1 MDCLPWVNHRTENS
15 RLKPRNETK
24 GKGSN
29 NSVKL
34 RRHAASLETGRIGHL
49 NMSTLTLEE
58 SDSWQ
63 SYEAS
68 LSSSQKYRKRRVPV
82 QRSLETSARYSFSAL
97 QPQKRKSND
106 LSELTVDKLRF
117 DSLRLYGR
125 DKEIAILNEELESL
139 VSSSNRKRRVVLISG
154 TSGAGKTKLA
164 ETLRFPTFQKKGLFV
179 KGKFDLNLRSQPY
192 SGISNACAEICGS
205 ILELQL
211 LQPTRAS
218 DICKEIEETLADEL
232 VLLIQAIP
240 ILVEIVHRPDP
251 AMEQR
256 QSKSSEASSCN
267 KSKNR
272 IQYAFVRFMRLVA
285 KYFPPLVLVLDDLQW
300 ADASS
305 LDLLDCL
312 IADRQN
318 PKLMVIGMYRSNE
331 VDETHIFY
339 RFLEEQKEKR
349 HEQDFSLTQLRI
361 DNLDIHAVNDIVQD
375 LMQCEDS
382 RTIDLAEICVKKTH
396 GNPFF
401 LLHFIHMLYEHKLLL
416 FNYATISWSW
426 NVEAI
431 AMSTRAC
438 DNVADLL
445 QNQMKML
452 PMHLLELLKLASC
465 LGSTFD
471 QYHIQRVWRKFMND
485 TPEQDCDKLITN
497 ALDELGEAGLIV
509 KVSQTPLRFSW
520 VHVKIQEAAAD
531 LIPELER
538 DTFSRTI
545 GQILLSELGVDELE
559 SLIFVV
565 VDLLNSPPI
574 DDWDPEK
581 RLELSALNLTASQK
595 AIKVSS
601 FESAAKYAGKGITLL
616 LDNAWDVDTY
626 QLTLQLYSVGAK
638 AEGFL
643 GNVETMETYCRA
655 VIWRKDVPL
664 KDKLDVYSTWV
675 EGIANRS
682 QMEEAASLTFQILD
696 KFNCRFSNNTAIL
709 KAGIIGNVLR
719 IKTTMKSRSPSKLSP
734 MNDETMVQM
743 MRLLDQ
749 LCTYLYTLNDD
760 RMPLIVFRSLNL
772 TIKHGVCVYSPPAF
786 ATTGIMLTGILD
798 DIQGGTTYGQHALSL
813 SEETKST
820 LTHARTMFIVY
831 SFLFPWTR
839 PIREVLN
846 PLLQAYDLG
855 LQTG

>member
-1 MDCLPWVNHRTENS
+1 
-15 RLKPRNETK
+15 
-24 GKGSN
+24 
-29 NSVKL
+29 
-34 RRHAASLETGRIGHL
+34 
-49 NMSTLTLEE
+49 MSTLTLEE

-68 LSSSQKYRKRRVPV
+68 LPSSQMFHQRNVSAH
-82 QRSLETSARYSFSAL
+82 RSLETSARDSFFAL
-97 QPQKRKSND
+97 QPQKCKSND
-106 LSELTVDKLRF
+106 LSDLTLDKLRF
-117 DSLRLYGR
+117 DSLGLYGR

-139 VSSSNRKRRVVLISG
+139 VSSSNGNRRVVLISG

-164 ETLRFPTFQKKGLFV
+164 ETLRFPTFRKKGLFV

-205 ILELQL
+205 ILESQV
-211 LQPTRAS
+211 LQPTRAA

-240 ILVEIVHRPDP
+240 MLVEIVHRPDP

-256 QSKSSEASSCN
+256 QSRSSDTSSSN
-267 KSKNR
+267 KSKHR
-272 IQYAFVRFMRLVA
+272 IQYAFVRFMRLIT
-285 KYFPPLVLVLDDLQW
+285 KYFSPLVFVLDDLQW

-305 LDLLDCL
+305 LDLLDVL

-318 PKLMVIGMYRSNE
+318 VKLMVMGMYRPNE
-331 VDETHIFY
+331 VNETPVFF
-339 RFLEEQKEKR
+339 RFLEELKEKT
-349 HEQDFSLTQLRI
+349 HDKDLSLTHLWI
-361 DNLDIHAVNDIVQD
+361 ENLDIHAVNDIIQD
-375 LMQCEDS
+375 LMHCEDS
-382 RTIDLAEICVKKTH
+382 RTLDLAEICIKKTH

-401 LLHFIHMLYEHKLLL
+401 LLHFIYMLYEHKLLL
-416 FNYATISWSW
+416 FNYATLSWSW

-431 AMSTRAC
+431 ATSTSAC
-438 DNVADLL
+438 DNVVGLL
-445 QNQMKML
+445 QDQMNNL
-452 PMHLLELLKLASC
+452 PFHLLELLKLASC

-471 QYHIQRVWRKFMND
+471 QHHIQRVWKKFLD
-485 TPEQDCDKLITN
+485 DSPEQDCDKLITN
-497 ALDELGEAGLIV
+497 ALHELGDAGLII

-520 VHVKIQEAAAD
+520 VHDKIQEAAAD
-531 LIPELER
+531 LIPDSER
-538 DTFSRTI
+538 NSFSRTI
-545 GQILLSELGVDELE
+545 GQILLSELGVDELD

-565 VDLLNSPPI
+565 VNLLNSPSI
-574 DDWDPEK
+574 DDWDPER
-581 RLELSALNLTASQK
+581 RLELSGLNLSASQK
-595 AIKVSS
+595 AIKVSA

-626 QLTLQLYSVGAK
+626 QLSLQLYSVGAK
-638 AEGFL
+638 AEGYL

-655 VIWRKDVPL
+655 VILREDVPF

-682 QMEEAASLTFQILD
+682 EMAEAASLTFQILD
-696 KFNCRFSNNTAIL
+696 KFHCRFPNNTAML
-709 KAGIIGNVLR
+709 RVGIIGNLLR

-743 MRLLDQ
+743 MKLLDQ
-749 LCTYLYTLNDD
+749 LFTYLYALNDD
-760 RMPLIVFRSLNL
+760 RMPLIVFRSLNW
-772 TIKHGVCVYSPPAF
+772 TFKYGICSYSPPAF

-798 DIQGGTTYGQHALSL
+798 DIQGGATYGQHALSL
-813 SEETKST
+813 SDETNST
-820 LTHARTMFIVY
+820 STAARTMFVVH

-839 PIREVLN
+839 PIREVLK